1 MEINE
6 IKTTKMMGKT
16 NKSKRW
22 FFEKMNN
29 IEKLLTRLKK
39 KKKSGHTQTNKI
51 RNEIEITTKTTEIQ
65 RIIRNYHEQLY
76 INKLDNLEER
86 NKFPNDTIFQ

>member
-6 IKTTKMMGKT
+6 VKTTKMIGKT
-16 NKSKRW
+16 NKSKSW

-29 IEKLLTRLKK
+29 IEKLLTRLLKK
-39 KKKSGHTQTNKI
+39 KKEWAQTNKI

-65 RIIRNYHEQLY
+65 RIIRNYREQLY